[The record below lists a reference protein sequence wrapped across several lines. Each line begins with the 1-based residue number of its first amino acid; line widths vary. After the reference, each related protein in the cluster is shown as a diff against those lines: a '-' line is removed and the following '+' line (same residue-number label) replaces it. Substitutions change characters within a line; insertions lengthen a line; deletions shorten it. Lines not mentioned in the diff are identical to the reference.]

1 MHATPA
7 PAGTARLL
15 PTLLWPVSIYN
26 MESSLEDSSSVRRVP
41 KEEDSDNMKMFKQ
54 QKGCVSHPTS
64 MRLTRLGCTCVGPFS
79 KHSVRTA
86 NGSGKADE
94 EFRDANQNKCKE

>member
-7 PAGTARLL
+7 PVSMARLL
-15 PTLLWPVSIYN
+15 LALLWPVSKYN
-26 MESSLEDSSSVRRVP
+26 MGSSLEVSSSVRWVSE
-41 KEEDSDNMKMFKQ
+41 EEDSDNMQIFEQ

-86 NGSGKADE
+86 NGSEKADE
-94 EFRDANQNKCKE
+94 EFRDANQNKRKE

>member
-7 PAGTARLL
+7 PVGMARLL
-15 PTLLWPVSIYN
+15 LALLWPVSIYN
-26 MESSLEDSSSVRRVP
+26 IEDSSSVRRGP
-41 KEEDSDNMKMFKQ
+41 EEEDSDNMQIFEQ

-64 MRLTRLGCTCVGPFS
+64 MRPTRLGCTCVGPFS

-86 NGSGKADE
+86 NGSEKADE
-94 EFRDANQNKCKE
+94 EFRDANQNKRKE